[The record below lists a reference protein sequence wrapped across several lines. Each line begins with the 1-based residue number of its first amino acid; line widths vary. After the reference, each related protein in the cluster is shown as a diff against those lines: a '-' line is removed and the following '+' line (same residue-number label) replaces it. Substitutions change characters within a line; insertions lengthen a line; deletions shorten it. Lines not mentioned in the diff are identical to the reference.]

1 MAMEF
6 YGALY
11 PQDGV
16 SDYLK
21 VTLTNSKYSV
31 SGYLSQGAAMNI
43 AQSWEAP
50 FSGMNLGSISGTIG
64 GAAQIATGLTSVARW
79 NSLMVWEGGTPPTLT
94 LPIIFLAQFNPFI
107 EVSGA
112 IAALSAMV
120 SPQLKDVNKP
130 LKPEGRIPEKVTLNI
145 GRRIMLV
152 DIIIQDMSFDLDAP
166 RSSTGL
172 FLRNTVNLQLSGATI
187 YNSSDFIGAFQ

>member
-50 FSGMNLGSISGTIG
+50 FSGMNLGSISG
-64 GAAQIATGLTSVARW
+64 
-79 NSLMVWEGGTPPTLT
+79 
-94 LPIIFLAQFNPFI
+94 
-107 EVSGA
+107 
-112 IAALSAMV
+112 
-120 SPQLKDVNKP
+120 
-130 LKPEGRIPEKVTLNI
+130 
-145 GRRIMLV
+145 
-152 DIIIQDMSFDLDAP
+152 
-166 RSSTGL
+166 
-172 FLRNTVNLQLSGATI
+172 
-187 YNSSDFIGAFQ
+187 

>member
-1 MAMEF
+1 
-6 YGALY
+6 
-11 PQDGV
+11 
-16 SDYLK
+16 
-21 VTLTNSKYSV
+21 
-31 SGYLSQGAAMNI
+31 
-43 AQSWEAP
+43 
-50 FSGMNLGSISGTIG
+50 
-64 GAAQIATGLTSVARW
+64 
-79 NSLMVWEGGTPPTLT
+79 
-94 LPIIFLAQFNPFI
+94 
-107 EVSGA
+107 
-112 IAALSAMV
+112 MV